1 MEGLKTMTLIIWKC
15 IDCESQTYHKG
26 LCRTCTKY
34 DSSGKIITPKPRVR
48 VNQDGTLY
56 MKSTPL
62 KLPTLSSERF
72 NRSKKPTKK
81 QLRKLERD
89 VSKYI
94 PPKSGQ
100 VMLMGE
106 SDDEEE

>member
-1 MEGLKTMTLIIWKC
+1 
-15 IDCESQTYHKG
+15 
-26 LCRTCTKY
+26 
-34 DSSGKIITPKPRVR
+34 
-48 VNQDGTLY
+48 

-81 QLRKLERD
+81 QLRKLERE